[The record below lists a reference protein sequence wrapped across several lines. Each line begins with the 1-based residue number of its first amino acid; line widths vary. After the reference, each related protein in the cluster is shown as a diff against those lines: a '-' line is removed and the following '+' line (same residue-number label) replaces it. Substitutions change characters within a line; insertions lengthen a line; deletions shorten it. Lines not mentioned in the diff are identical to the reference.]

1 MKTFNILIKQYIFY
15 CLITYFNILIVLSVE
30 KKTDSK
36 NPKFVKTKK
45 GRIMVSSL
53 CLVSNCKKSRFI
65 KNKEASGLLSSLGTK
80 TFLRR
85 SSFVLRM

>member
-1 MKTFNILIKQYIFY
+1 MFNNI
-15 CLITYFNILIVLSVE
+15 YFNVLIVLSVE

-53 CLVSNCKKSRFI
+53 YLVSNRKKSRFI
-65 KNKEASGLLSSLGTK
+65 INKEAGGLLSSLGTK
-80 TFLRR
+80 APLRR